1 MNRKLLVI
9 ILSLSFITPQMAHAN
24 FFFASAIETFMENT
38 DPSITLNGT
47 NLRVLN
53 GAGLTMEIF
62 NITGIKV
69 TTLKIDS
76 NDKTFNLNLN
86 RGCYIV
92 KIGKI
97 SRKISIL

>member
-1 MNRKLLVI
+1 MNKKLLTI
-9 ILSLSFITPQMAHAN
+9 ILSLFFIIPLTVNANSFFVSTT
-24 FFFASAIETFMENT
+24 ETFMGNNE
-38 DPSITLNGT
+38 PSITLNGT
-47 NLRVLN
+47 NLRILN

-69 TTLKIDS
+69 ATFKIDS
-76 NDKTFNLNLN
+76 NDKMFNLNLN

>member
-1 MNRKLLVI
+1 
-9 ILSLSFITPQMAHAN
+9 
-24 FFFASAIETFMENT
+24 
-38 DPSITLNGT
+38 
-47 NLRVLN
+47 
-53 GAGLTMEIF
+53 MEIF